1 MRSSSASIFM
11 VRPSAFQFNAETAVS
26 NDFQTNVQGLNANQI
41 LQKAQREFDNMVE
54 ELQEVGIDVTVFE
67 DTIEPAK
74 PDAIFP
80 NNWISL
86 SQEGVMTIFPMKTA
100 NRRLEIREDIIQHF
114 RDHYEISKEIDLTY
128 YQDSDRA
135 LEGTGSIVFD
145 HKNRKAYA
153 CLSPRTDL
161 EIFNNY
167 CADISYKPMVFHS
180 YDGGDKLIYHTNVV
194 MCVGDGY
201 VIIGLDT
208 VKDDAEKEMLI
219 HSFEQDGLQIIA
231 LSNEQVLESFA
242 GNMLEVRNDDDEK
255 FLVMSKLAYSSLED
269 NQELQ
274 LEKYVNILPVSID
287 IIEKIGGG
295 SARCM
300 MAEIFLNRK

>member
-1 MRSSSASIFM
+1 MRSSSTSIFM

-54 ELQEVGIDVTVFE
+54 ELQEVGVDVTVFE
-67 DTIEPAK
+67 DTLEPAK

-161 EIFNNY
+161 EIFNSY
-167 CADISYKPMVFHS
+167 CADIGYKPIVFHS

-208 VKDDAEKEMLI
+208 IKDNAEKQILI

-300 MAEIFLNRK
+300 MAEIFLKRK